1 MDSDQQECKEILTLQ
16 AQLIQDSNYRDVELV
31 EEDGQSFL
39 SVNYDTTDAFIN
51 TALKLKTYKQF
62 ANKEADDI
70 LSEAILAV
78 LQEGLKYVDEEE

>member
-1 MDSDQQECKEILTLQ
+1 MDSDQQECKDILTLQ
-16 AQLIQDSNYRDVELV
+16 AQLIQDSNYRNVELV
-31 EEDGQSFL
+31 EENGESFL
-39 SVNYDTTDAFIN
+39 SIDYDTTDAFIN

-78 LQEGLKYVDEEE
+78 LQEGLKHVDEE